1 MRTPSWS
8 SQNTQRMIH
17 YSLDLLRNGLPFN
30 LIWPVRSERVKM
42 CNNFFVL
49 FYRGPKVISTTGSEP
64 TMSAKT
70 VSHWTRACQSSRAA
84 WRTTSRNERVISC
97 PGSSSKAILQLAY
110 IIERLASRTKIGK
123 KSGFPSVEN
132 SSPMSRRILYTKI
145 GRFFFLLHC
154 RLFQDWYSK

>member
-1 MRTPSWS
+1 M
-8 SQNTQRMIH
+8 
-17 YSLDLLRNGLPFN
+17 
-30 LIWPVRSERVKM
+30 
-42 CNNFFVL
+42 

-70 VSHWTRACQSSRAA
+70 VSHWTTACQSSRAA

-110 IIERLASRTKIGK
+110 IIEWLDSRTKIGK

-132 SSPMSRRILYTKI
+132 SCPILYGFGTRKL
-145 GRFFFLLHC
+145 GGFFLLHC
-154 RLFQDWYSK
+154 RLFQDWYSKLYYHSHSSLLAVRGQQLGHRHKVNKIAFDDECS